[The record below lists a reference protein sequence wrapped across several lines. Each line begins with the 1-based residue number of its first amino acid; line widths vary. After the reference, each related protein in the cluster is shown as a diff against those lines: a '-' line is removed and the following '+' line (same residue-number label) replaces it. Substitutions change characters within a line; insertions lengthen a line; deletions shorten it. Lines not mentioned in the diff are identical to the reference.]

1 MTEAPAVNTSPLVF
15 LSRSGMLELLRL
27 ANRRVVIPRT
37 VMEEIAV
44 RGPDDVTV
52 KAVETT
58 EWLSVVETPAVP
70 DRVREWNLGKG
81 ESAVLTWALMNP
93 GTEIIIDDL
102 AARRCATTLGI
113 PVRGTIGL
121 VLKAKRA
128 GVISAARPAI
138 EQLRRSGLYLS
149 KRVVDEVLALVD
161 E

>member
-27 ANRRVVIPRT
+27 ANTRVVIPRT

-138 EQLRRSGLYLS
+138 EQPRRSGLYLS